1 MSSSPELVEKLVNV
15 NRVAK
20 VVKGGRRFAFSA
32 LVVVGDGQGRIGVG
46 QGKSLEVPNAI
57 RAASAQAQRNM
68 FKVELNGN
76 TLFHSITSHHGASH
90 IYMQPAAEGTG
101 IIAGGAMRPVFEV
114 CGVKNV
120 LAKIIGSTNP
130 VNVIYAT
137 LNGLRDM
144 ATPQSIAKKRG
155 KTVKEILN
163 VAE

>member
-68 FKVELNGN
+68 FKVELNGD